1 MNEQNQTN
9 EINQTTNSITA
20 VEHKRTVPVLPD
32 SPKKK
37 GSGKKAKTPRLLPGF
52 GLTMGVTLTILS
64 IIVILP
70 IGTVLG
76 FALQIPPAEF
86 VKAISKPVVWHA
98 FATSIMTAFAAASIN
113 LVFGTL
119 LAWILVRYTFPGR
132 RIIDSLIELPFAL
145 PTAVA
150 GITLSKLYSETGLL
164 GSALVKLGVS
174 IVYTK
179 IGIIIALVFVGIPF
193 VVRSV
198 EPVLAKLDGSYEE
211 AGAVLGASN
220 FTIFRR
226 IILPEILPAGLAGF
240 ALAFARGLGEYGS
253 VIYISG
259 NSAKAQTQV
268 VSYVIM
274 QKLNYVDYEGAT
286 AMALVLLVLAF
297 LILLSVNLMQLRQAR
312 RLGGR

>member
-1 MNEQNQTN
+1 MRQTMQTN
-9 EINQTTNSITA
+9 SRA
-20 VEHKRTVPVLPD
+20 
-32 SPKKK
+32 
-37 GSGKKAKTPRLLPGF
+37 PRLLPGF
-52 GLTMGVTLTILS
+52 RLTLGVTLTILS

-70 IGTVLG
+70 VGTILG
-76 FALQIPPAEF
+76 YAVQIPPMTLWQTIA
-86 VKAISKPVVWHA
+86 KPVVWHA
-98 FATSIMTAFAAASIN
+98 FATSIMTSLVAATIN

-132 RIIDSLIELPFAL
+132 RFIDSLIELPFAL

-150 GITLSKLYSETGLL
+150 GITLSKLYSDTGLL
-164 GSALVKLGVS
+164 GSTLIQWGISL
-174 IVYTK
+174 VYTK
-179 IGIIIALVFVGIPF
+179 IGISIALIFVGIPF

-211 AGAVLGASN
+211 AAAVLGANN

-274 QKLNYVDYEGAT
+274 QKLNYIDYEGAT
-286 AMALVLLVLAF
+286 AMALLLLILAF
-297 LILLSVNLMQLRQAR
+297 FILLSVNLLQLRQAK